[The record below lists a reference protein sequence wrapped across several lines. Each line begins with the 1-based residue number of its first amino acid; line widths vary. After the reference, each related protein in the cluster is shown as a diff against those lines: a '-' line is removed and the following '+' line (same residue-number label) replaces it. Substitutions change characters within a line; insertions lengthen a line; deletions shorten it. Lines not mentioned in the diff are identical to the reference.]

1 MRIFLSNSTLLFL
14 TYRKLNFLNMFYTR
28 YLLGL
33 LPYAV
38 VLFGNLTGG
47 YWAAGNI
54 VFTLGFLVIIDWII
68 PKNRQELVE
77 TDGRFPDAVLLSSV
91 VMHTLGVASLIYGVY
106 SGILVEKF
114 VWFAAVSTGFA
125 GGQLGITAAH
135 ELIHRERNR
144 GLQNAGI
151 WNLFLVNYS
160 HFFTEHRLVHHPKVG
175 TPEDHATARFGES
188 FYAFLFRSVPT
199 QWWSA
204 LQTDARVQRKR
215 GNAAF
220 GWRNFT
226 LRAAI
231 FQVLWMG
238 ALSALFGGLV
248 LAAYVVQSISAFF
261 LLEYVNY
268 IEHYGLVR
276 KEGERVGNQHAWQ
289 SDAMTSRFTLFELSR
304 HADHHMRASK
314 PYYTLDSHEESPTMP
329 AGYFG
334 MFYIALLPPLFFR
347 MVHKRMPKPVG

>member
-1 MRIFLSNSTLLFL
+1 
-14 TYRKLNFLNMFYTR
+14 MFYTR
-28 YLLGL
+28 YLLSFI
-33 LPYAV
+33 PYGV
-38 VLFGNLTGG
+38 VIFGNLSGG
-47 YWAAGNI
+47 YWAIGNI
-54 VFTLGFLVIIDWII
+54 VFSLGFLVAIDWVV
-68 PKNRQELVE
+68 PKNHHKLAE
-77 TDGRFPDAVLLSSV
+77 TDGSFPDAVLLSSV
-91 VMHTLGVASLIYGVY
+91 LMHTLGVASLLYGVY
-106 SGILVEKF
+106 QEILVGKF

-144 GLQNAGI
+144 WMQNSGI

-160 HFFTEHRLVHHPKVG
+160 HFFTEHRLVHHVKVG
-175 TPEDHATARFGES
+175 TPDDHATARYGES
-188 FYAFLFRSVPT
+188 FYAYLVRSVPS
-199 QWWSA
+199 QWFSA
-204 LQTDARVQRKR
+204 LRIDAYVQRKK
-215 GNAAF
+215 GNVAY
-220 GWRNFT
+220 GWKNFT
-226 LRAAI
+226 LRATLI
-231 FQVLWMG
+231 QLLWMS
-238 ALSALFGGLV
+238 LIFLVVGGV
-248 LAAYVVQSISAFF
+248 GLAAYVVQSVAAFF

-334 MFYIALLPPLFFR
+334 MFYIALIPPLFFR
-347 MVHKRMPKPVG
+347 MVHHRIPAQSLSSDVE